1 MVYQFAQANELP
13 GPVKPAAGL
22 TGPGG
27 FSNRPLGGFSNR
39 PFLHKT
45 NKTSFKKEENTYLMV
60 LTCLS
65 W

>member
-27 FSNRPLGGFSNR
+27 FSNRP
-39 PFLHKT
+39 FLHKT
-45 NKTSFKKEENTYLMV
+45 NKTSLKKEEKTHI
-60 LTCLS
+60 
-65 W
+65 

>member
-27 FSNRPLGGFSNR
+27 FSNRP
-39 PFLHKT
+39 FLHKT
-45 NKTSFKKEENTYLMV
+45 NKTSLKKEENTYLMV